1 MNKKQCPNCG
11 LKLDL
16 DVNVCPNCGYH
27 FNNEHNYNKRIEYH
41 SHHSSMF
48 VYITLILVIIL
59 IGLTALLV
67 YSRNNSRYTNTS
79 NKIERSYSTNGTT
92 TNKTINWDSDKAAS
106 FDSEFNDWADKMD
119 QSYESGST
127 TFDGVDY
134 PSDFASK
141 KFIINGSNATIST
154 AESNKNTDYKVVEIR
169 CDDNDGYLYLFAFR
183 DGSPIVLFTQ
193 DGDVNGNSVSFK
205 TTSNSD
211 LTKLFNKFT
220 AN

>member
-106 FDSEFNDWADKMD
+106 FDSEFNDWADKR
-119 QSYESGST
+119 S
-127 TFDGVDY
+127 
-134 PSDFASK
+134 
-141 KFIINGSNATIST
+141 
-154 AESNKNTDYKVVEIR
+154 
-169 CDDNDGYLYLFAFR
+169 
-183 DGSPIVLFTQ
+183 SPKCWCKL
-193 DGDVNGNSVSFK
+193 NSANLSFH
-205 TTSNSD
+205 
-211 LTKLFNKFT
+211 KLKHTGFF
-220 AN
+220 